1 MKTTYIVQTFTRQ
14 GAGRKSRLVPDTPM
28 QFNDSAEA
36 IRRAEGFS
44 KTKTGV
50 IAISQQYDEETGEM
64 GEGKVLAQYGEVP
77 AGVAGY
83 DD

>member
-1 MKTTYIVQTFTRQ
+1 MKTAYIVQTFTRQ
-14 GAGRKSRLVPDTPM
+14 GAGRNSRLVTDTPL
-28 QFNDSAEA
+28 QVATADEA

-44 KTKTGV
+44 KNRTGV
-50 IAISQQYDEETGEM
+50 IAISQQYDEDTGEM
-64 GEGKVLAQYGEVP
+64 GEGKVLAQFGEVP